1 MDIIFGREFDKKA
14 ELSSTLDEYK
24 NMMLFFLEDFLFHF
38 KLEPK
43 QTNITISAW
52 GVESTCTSRYIP
64 REFLYLPQ
72 ISFDDY
78 GCLYTNGDESAYISP
93 EFFAKCFLQ
102 RVVDVHNA
110 FFTLNYP
117 YNVMKNKKEDEK
129 DNSAPFWPDFKSH
142 ADFIKIYNEI
152 VEQKRKNSDLTKG
165 LIGIVPDLQDR
176 NYITILRKIQVAAQ
190 VQRNIEYIIEK
201 IKEQELDEML
211 FEYSNDDFY
220 QSDEFKKLEE
230 EHRRLFRSG
239 SFFAPMEMPEW
250 EQKNWIYDEGTDEE
264 RNAWRTKYNES
275 KSDYYKLGVFKI
287 KQNINNKLFPINYI
301 NKEIIDYLK
310 EKIYSNLGNSNGYI
324 DKFGLDETAYYSHP
338 TDKYIPELLLNKKS
352 IFDGEISSDDYDEF
366 YDYAEEH
373 IKNNN
378 NNKFHK

>member
-1 MDIIFGREFDKKA
+1 MNVVFGREFDKKN

-24 NMMLFFLEDFLFHF
+24 DMMLFFLEDFLFHF

-43 QTNITISAW
+43 NTYISIPAF
-52 GVESTCTSRYIP
+52 GFSSVSSSEYIP
-64 REFLYLPQ
+64 RSYLYLPQ

-78 GCLYTNGDESAYISP
+78 GCLYTNEDDSAYISP

-117 YNVMKNKKEDEK
+117 YIVMKKNKDDEK
-129 DNSAPFWPDFKSH
+129 DKSFPFLPNFKSH
-142 ADFIKIYNEI
+142 VDFIKIYDEI

-190 VQRNIEYIIEK
+190 VQRDIEYIIEK
-201 IKEQELDEML
+201 IKKQEFDEML

-220 QSDEFKKLEE
+220 QSDEFKKLED
-230 EHRRLFRSG
+230 EHRKLFRSG

-250 EQKNWIYDEGTDEE
+250 DQKNWNYDEGTDEE
-264 RNAWRTKYNES
+264 RNAWRTKYN
-275 KSDYYKLGVFKI
+275 KIKHAYYKVGIIKI
-287 KQNINNKLFPINYI
+287 KMNINKKIFPINYI

-310 EKIYSNLGNSNGYI
+310 EKIYTNKGNQYGYI

-338 TDKYIPELLLNKKS
+338 TDKYIPELLSNKKS
-352 IFDGEISSDDYDEF
+352 IFDGDISSNDYDEF
-366 YDYAEEH
+366 YEQAEEH
-373 IKNNN
+373 IENNN
-378 NNKFHK
+378 NDKYHK